1 MSGPTMKKTKRQ
13 SHMGR
18 RRMVNAEEVDA
29 YTGWKKY
36 YCYLTQSGVVAKI
49 KRATH
54 KRERREGQRE
64 IRDQL

>member
-1 MSGPTMKKTKRQ
+1 MKKTKRQ
-13 SHMGR
+13 SQMGR

-29 YTGWKKY
+29 YTGWKPFY
-36 YCYLTQSGVVAKI
+36 PYLRQKGVIAWI
-49 KRATH
+49 KRNTH

>member
-1 MSGPTMKKTKRQ
+1 MKKTKRQ
-13 SHMGR
+13 SQMGR

-29 YTGWKKY
+29 YTGWKRVM
-36 YCYLTQSGVVAKI
+36 CYIQRSGVVAKI
-49 KRATH
+49 KRTTH